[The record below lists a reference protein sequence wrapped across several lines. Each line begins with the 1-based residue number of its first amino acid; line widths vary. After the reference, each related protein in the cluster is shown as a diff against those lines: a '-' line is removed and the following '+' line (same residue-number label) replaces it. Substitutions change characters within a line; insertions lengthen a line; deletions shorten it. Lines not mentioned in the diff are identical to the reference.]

1 MSRLRITATSKPAD
15 VLELVDFD
23 APAPGPGQT
32 LVEVQAA
39 NASDFLEATVG
50 EPDIEAECRRIE
62 SKRKSTLE

>member
-50 EPDIEAECRRIE
+50 EPDIWQH
-62 SKRKSTLE
+62 